1 MFHSIPDDSVIL
13 LENEFLIF
21 EIVNLLHVK
30 REMPV
35 ILHMKRDPN
44 PPVYYP
50 PPSLQTLYSIAL
62 LGRYMLKSGCSS
74 SLVLSRSAFSA
85 CFGYRAG
92 HREKIIFIN
101 GLWMVFKDLSCILST

>member
-1 MFHSIPDDSVIL
+1 MIHSIPDDSVIL

-44 PPVYYP
+44 LLPVCRHFIQS
-50 PPSLQTLYSIAL
+50 PS
-62 LGRYMLKSGCSS
+62 
-74 SLVLSRSAFSA
+74 
-85 CFGYRAG
+85 
-92 HREKIIFIN
+92 
-101 GLWMVFKDLSCILST
+101 